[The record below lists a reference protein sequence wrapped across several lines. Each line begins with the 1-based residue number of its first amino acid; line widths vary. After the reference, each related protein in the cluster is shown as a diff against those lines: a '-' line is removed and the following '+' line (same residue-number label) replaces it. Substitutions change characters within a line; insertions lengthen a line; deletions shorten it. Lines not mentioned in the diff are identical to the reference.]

1 MFYRRGAPNVKT
13 LAPSGELTPDKKITV
28 EGYVL
33 DRNCNPISGA
43 IVHAWYAGGN
53 SAHYTFPPDFLWYRG
68 FVRTNK
74 VSNVA
79 KVQFHWHNILLDR
92 KKLKESTK

>member
-1 MFYRRGAPNVKT
+1 MYINKKGAPNVKT

-33 DRNCNPISGA
+33 DRNCKPISGA

-53 SAHYTFPPDFLWYRG
+53 SG
-68 FVRTNK
+68 M
-74 VSNVA
+74 
-79 KVQFHWHNILLDR
+79 I
-92 KKLKESTK
+92 

>member
-1 MFYRRGAPNVKT
+1 MYNHKKGAPNVKT

-53 SAHYTFPPDFLWYRG
+53 SG
-68 FVRTNK
+68 M
-74 VSNVA
+74 
-79 KVQFHWHNILLDR
+79 I
-92 KKLKESTK
+92 